1 MAMMAGGA
9 DGSAGPTS
17 TVLLHAQHWQTVL
30 RRVDRLESELLA
42 ERAARQQLE
51 RQLRRTAA
59 EFEAV
64 AQRCERASQ
73 VAAAAEE
80 TAQCLAGASQ
90 VEHRERWA
98 AVEARL
104 QVRGDTFQRIGA
116 AAASTPPP
124 SLVTFAG
131 LLRLRVDGSCP
142 VVAHAYG
149 ALSHVWVPLRM

>member
-1 MAMMAGGA
+1 MDAVTGDPLAAIRNQWRTEALERCERTRKEGFAKGFAEGLAAGEQRTGAQEDDGLGGA
-9 DGSAGPTS
+9 RESE
-17 TVLLHAQHWQTVL
+17 AQHWQTVL

-73 VAAAAEE
+73 VAAAAED
-80 TAQCLAGASQ
+80 TAQRLAGASQ
-90 VEHRERWA
+90 VEYRERWA

-104 QVRGDTFQRIGA
+104 QVRGDTF
-116 AAASTPPP
+116 
-124 SLVTFAG
+124 
-131 LLRLRVDGSCP
+131 
-142 VVAHAYG
+142 
-149 ALSHVWVPLRM
+149 